1 MNSDRNTHPKN
12 NANFLSHFLFCW
24 QLRILWKKRKNKFTE
39 DDVLVPVEEHES
51 QNLGDKLETLW
62 FEEETIY
69 KEPSLTRA
77 LMKLFGLEFALY
89 GLVYFPLDL
98 VIGLVPPIF
107 LKQYLNYFLPNG
119 TSTMKEAILS
129 GLFIVLSVF
138 LRVLTFSFML
148 LQLSSFG
155 MKMRIACCSLVYRKL
170 LKLKSTTVQKITLG
184 QIINLLSNDAERF
197 DKVFAY
203 LHFSWISPLKMIVVG
218 WYLVVTYGYDAI
230 GGMVIP
236 VLCILMNILVS
247 KKISSTRQYVA
258 GTTDSRIRLLSNI
271 INGINAIKMF
281 TWEKPFAALVDITRR
296 REIEKIA
303 IANLC
308 RTFNY
313 CVNMYL
319 HKMATYICVLFLILS
334 RAPLTSD
341 YMFAMIV
348 VYDNI
353 RIACH
358 NFGTA
363 LNHYAELTISV
374 RRFQEFLLSDRQTLS
389 TSDKIIL
396 TSRQSLNQSRE
407 SSGVFVRNVSVKW
420 DSSMPNYVLK
430 EATFTAKSNE
440 LVAVVGTAG
449 SGKSTLLQVIL
460 KEITILNGDVV
471 VGGSLSYAPQQP
483 WIFTGSV
490 KDNILFGEPLDKQKY
505 QEVVRVCCLE
515 YDLSLFPHGDKS
527 LVGERGMLLSGGQKA
542 RIGLARAVY
551 RKADIYLLDDPL
563 SAVDAHVANQ
573 IFYGC
578 IRDYLREKCVILV
591 THQIQFLQDMDKVL
605 LLEKGKISPCHKF
618 DKLEME
624 KTDKKSFS
632 SDVVIEK
639 HNSPSETLENDGSG
653 TVNTYKSY
661 CLSGGTPT
669 TIALLLLF
677 FLLTQVL
684 SSLYDYSLAFWI
696 NLKQKPETLDNWYF
710 LNDYNCLFVCGILLV
725 VLTILS
731 HSSNWA
737 FVKFCK
743 CASKRLHDAL
753 FQKILL
759 ASMSFFNDHSSGRV
773 LNRFSKDIGIVDE
786 FIPVTFSEV
795 TRTILKIGGAI
806 ILILIFNYW
815 MVLPTAVLLLVFYF
829 ISVLFQPSV
838 RYAKKIEG
846 IRRSPIFTHVSASVQ
861 GLDVIRSFKAGKH
874 LRLEFDK
881 LQNCHSSAWY
891 FHKAFAYSQAF
902 WTDLACSF
910 YTFIVMFYLL
920 IFKNGSSVGNVGLS
934 VTQSMLMIGLV
945 QYTVKCWEELEY
957 QMKSVERVVEYADV
971 TPEEDKWT
979 CTPHESWPKH
989 GGITFSAVSMRH
1001 SAHNPL
1007 VLQDL
1012 NLTIRAGEKIGIVGR
1027 TGAGKSSII
1036 STLFRLYNFEGTISI
1051 DGVDIKT
1058 VPLHALRSKI
1068 AIIPQEPILF
1078 LGTLRQNLD
1087 PFDEYSDSQL
1097 WDALEDVNL
1106 KEVVSGLPSGL
1117 DSGVLEGGCNF
1128 SVGQRQLFCLVR
1140 AILKN
1145 ATIVA
1150 LDEATAS
1157 VDLATDETIQ
1167 RTIRMKC
1174 KDCTVLTIAH
1184 RLNTVM
1190 DADKILVMES
1200 GKAVE
1205 FGRTGALLQNRD
1217 SRFYNYVF
1225 NSDKIK

>member
-1 MNSDRNTHPKN
+1 MVSSCDIRLRCYWRNGDTSSVHTYEQ
-12 NANFLSHFLFCW
+12 W
-24 QLRILWKKRKNKFTE
+24 
-39 DDVLVPVEEHES
+39 VP
-51 QNLGDKLETLW
+51 
-62 FEEETIY
+62 
-69 KEPSLTRA
+69 
-77 LMKLFGLEFALY
+77 
-89 GLVYFPLDL
+89 
-98 VIGLVPPIF
+98 
-107 LKQYLNYFLPNG
+107 
-119 TSTMKEAILS
+119 
-129 GLFIVLSVF
+129 LFI
-138 LRVLTFSFML
+138 
-148 LQLSSFG
+148 
-155 MKMRIACCSLVYRKL
+155 
-170 LKLKSTTVQKITLG
+170 
-184 QIINLLSNDAERF
+184 
-197 DKVFAY
+197 
-203 LHFSWISPLKMIVVG
+203 
-218 WYLVVTYGYDAI
+218 
-230 GGMVIP
+230 
-236 VLCILMNILVS
+236 LCIIEDISFLVLVS

-281 TWEKPFAALVDITRR
+281 TWEKPFAALVDIARRFVLAFDISFVVIFLCYR

-319 HKMATYICVLFLILS
+319 TKMATYICVLFLILS

-341 YMFAMIV
+341 YMFALIV

-396 TSRQSLNQSRE
+396 TSHQSLNQSRE
-407 SSGVFVRNVSVKW
+407 SSGVFLRNVSVKW

-618 DKLEME
+618 DKLEMK

-639 HNSPSETLENDGSG
+639 HNSQSETLENDGSG

-846 IRRSPIFTHVSASVQ
+846 ISKHVVWKRWYRFNINVLGRSPIFTHVSASVQ

-920 IFKNGSSVGNVGLS
+920 IFKNGRYFFIVPRLKLIHVFVGSSVGNVGLS

-971 TPEEDKWT
+971 TPEKDKWT

-1036 STLFRLYNFEGTISI
+1036 STLFRLYNFEGTILI

-1058 VPLHALRSKI
+1058 VPLNTLRSKI
-1068 AIIPQEPILF
+1068 AVIPQEPILF

-1097 WDALEDVNL
+1097 WNALEDVDL
-1106 KEVVSGLPSGL
+1106 KEEVSDLPSGL
-1117 DSGVLEGGCNF
+1117 DCGVLEGGCNF
-1128 SVGQRQLFCLVR
+1128 SVGQRQLLCLVR

-1145 ATIVA
+1145 AKIVA

-1174 KDCTVLTIAH
+1174 KDSTVLTIAH

-1200 GKAVE
+1200 GKVVE

>member
-1 MNSDRNTHPKN
+1 
-12 NANFLSHFLFCW
+12 
-24 QLRILWKKRKNKFTE
+24 
-39 DDVLVPVEEHES
+39 
-51 QNLGDKLETLW
+51 
-62 FEEETIY
+62 
-69 KEPSLTRA
+69 
-77 LMKLFGLEFALY
+77 
-89 GLVYFPLDL
+89 
-98 VIGLVPPIF
+98 
-107 LKQYLNYFLPNG
+107 
-119 TSTMKEAILS
+119 MKEAAFS
-129 GLFIVLSVF
+129 GLFIVLSIF
-138 LRVLTFSFML
+138 LRVLTFNFMVL
-148 LQLSSFG
+148 KLSSFG
-155 MKMRIACCSLVYRKL
+155 MKIRIACCSLVYRKL

-184 QIINLLSNDAERF
+184 QIINL
-197 DKVFAY
+197 
-203 LHFSWISPLKMIVVG
+203 
-218 WYLVVTYGYDAI
+218 
-230 GGMVIP
+230 
-236 VLCILMNILVS
+236 
-247 KKISSTRQYVA
+247 
-258 GTTDSRIRLLSNI
+258 SNI

-281 TWEKPFAALVDITRR
+281 TWEKPFAALVDITRRFVLAFNISFVVIFLYYR

-363 LNHYAELTISV
+363 LNHYAELKISV

-396 TSRQSLNQSRE
+396 TSRQSLNRSRE

-420 DSSMPNYVLK
+420 DSSLPNYVLK
-430 EATFTAKSNE
+430 EATFTANPSE

-515 YDLSLFPHGDKS
+515 YDLSLFPHGDNS

-618 DKLEME
+618 DKLEMK

-639 HNSPSETLENDGSG
+639 HNSQSETLENDGSG

-696 NLKQKPETLDNWYF
+696 NLKQKPEMLDNWYF
-710 LNDYNCLFVCGILLV
+710 HNDYNCLFVCGILLV

-743 CASKRLHDAL
+743 CASKFLHDAL

-773 LNRFSKDIGIVDE
+773 LNRFSNDTGIVDE

-846 IRRSPIFTHVSASVQ
+846 ISKHLVWKWWYRFNINVLGRSPIFTHVSASVQ

-920 IFKNGSSVGNVGLS
+920 IFKNGRYFFIVPRLKLIRVFVGSSVGNVGLS

-1097 WDALEDVNL
+1097 WNALEDVDL

-1117 DSGVLEGGCNF
+1117 DSEVLEGGCNF
-1128 SVGQRQLFCLVR
+1128 SVGQRQLLCLVR

-1145 ATIVA
+1145 AKIVA

-1174 KDCTVLTIAH
+1174 KDCTALTIAH